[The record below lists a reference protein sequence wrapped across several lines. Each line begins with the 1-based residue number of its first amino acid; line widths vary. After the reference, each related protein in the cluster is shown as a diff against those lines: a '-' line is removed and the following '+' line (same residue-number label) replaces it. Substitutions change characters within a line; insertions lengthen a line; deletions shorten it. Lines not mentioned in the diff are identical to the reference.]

1 MKIHSNALY
10 SYLLQ
15 DLSESL
21 PETDLTVGFEEW
33 PGITGPERQATAL
46 LASVLKKF
54 KDQKNE
60 DADAKALDLFL
71 QSNIGC
77 KEWELRLENSGDELM
92 FGQFRKELYDF
103 FTSKGYSI
111 VPDTAR
117 IADLGRVGPGA
128 SLGATGKDFYSKLFS
143 SRLTSTSEGLWT
155 IYQHYVCN
163 SSTWSR
169 AEQHRMAEYG
179 GVDIVAGNR
188 LSFVDKKREISRV
201 ICTEPSLNMF
211 FQLGLGKLFERR
223 LRSYFGIDLEE
234 QPFVNRELA
243 RVGSMSGD
251 LSTIDLSAASDS
263 VSSKMLEATL
273 PPDILGWLGLLRSNT
288 CTLPDGSVER
298 LHMISSMGNGFT
310 FPLETIVFACVVAAV
325 YRIEGIPLIRT
336 KRSWS
341 MTTKE
346 MVHRMHIARRYG
358 HILPEDPSQIRWER
372 GNFGV
377 FGDDIIV
384 ESRAANKVV
393 RLLNI
398 LGFQVNSDKSFF
410 EGPFRES
417 CGADYFDGLPVRG
430 VYIKSLRSQSSRY
443 VAINRLNEWSAL
455 TGFPL
460 RRTIQYLMKA
470 ARKIYVPLH
479 ENDDAGIKVPSR
491 IASAMGCS
499 TEGKPHPN
507 TSQPIFGTVKYR
519 MWAPKVSQL
528 KLSESNRTIRGP
540 GKRRCYNDEGLFL
553 AYLRGDIID
562 GKWAVRQ
569 LSPHYHTK
577 WSTTLFW
584 DRVPT
589 IGKQFPIGTKAL
601 AKAIAYNVLL

>member
-1 MKIHSNALY
+1 VKIHSEALY

-15 DLSESL
+15 DLSEQL
-21 PETDLTVGFEEW
+21 PETDLTVGIEEW
-33 PGITGPERQATAL
+33 PGITGRERQATAL

-60 DADAKALDLFL
+60 DADDRALDLFL
-71 QSNIGC
+71 QTNMEC
-77 KEWELRLENSGDELM
+77 REWELKLENSGDELM
-92 FGQFRKELYDF
+92 FGQFRQELYNF
-103 FTSKGYSI
+103 FNVNGYSI
-111 VPDTAR
+111 VRNANQ

-128 SLGATGKDFYSKLFS
+128 SLLASGYDFYSKLFS
-143 SRLTSTSEGLWT
+143 SQLSSTSEGLWT
-155 IYQHYVCN
+155 MYQHCVAN
-163 SSTWSR
+163 TPTWSR
-169 AEQHRMAEYG
+169 AERHRESEYG
-179 GVDIVAGNR
+179 GVHIVAGNR
-188 LSFVDKKREISRV
+188 LSFVDKKRDISRV
-201 ICTEPSLNMF
+201 TCTEPNLNMF
-211 FQLGLGKLFERR
+211 FQLGLGELMNRR
-223 LRSYFGIDLEE
+223 LIQVFGIDIQK
-234 QPFVNRELA
+234 QPDKNRELA
-243 RVGSMSGD
+243 RYASLTED
-251 LSTIDLSAASDS
+251 LCTIDLSAASDS
-263 VSSKMLEATL
+263 VSCGMLKAAL
-273 PPDILGWLGLLRSNT
+273 PPDIFGWLQLFRSPT
-288 CTLPDGSVER
+288 VTLPDGRVEQ

-336 KRSWS
+336 TCEHYCSAR
-341 MTTKE
+341 E
-346 MVHRMHIARRYG
+346 MSHRFGLKRRYG
-358 HILPEDPSQIRWER
+358 VDLPEDPSQIRWSH

-377 FGDDIIV
+377 FGDDIIAD
-384 ESRAANKVV
+384 SRAAIKVV

-398 LGFQVNSDKSFF
+398 LGFKVNSDKSFF

-460 RRTIQYLMKA
+460 RRSIQYLLKA
-470 ARKIYVPLH
+470 VRKIYVPLH

-499 TEGKPHPN
+499 TKGKPHPDI
-507 TSQPIFGTVKYR
+507 SQPIFGTVKYK

-528 KLSESNRTIRGP
+528 KLSESNRTVRGP

-562 GKWAVRQ
+562 GRWAVRQ